1 MIRTTVS
8 LIAGAVIIAGSLVI
22 ASGNFS
28 GNNAGVTASIVDGV
42 QIVEID
48 AKGGYSPRITDAKAG
63 IPTVLKVK
71 TAGTFDCS
79 SAIAIPSL
87 GYRENLPSSGIT
99 EINIPPQKPGSKIQG
114 LCAMGMYNFQIKF
127 N

>member
-1 MIRTTVS
+1 MNRTTLS

-87 GYRENLPSSGIT
+87 GYRENLPS
-99 EINIPPQKPGSKIQG
+99 
-114 LCAMGMYNFQIKF
+114 
-127 N
+127 